1 MGIMHREVIN
11 RRKDT
16 TIIGS
21 IVFLSLM
28 IGLAKLIGNFKINH
42 FKLESITD
50 PIMIVLTILILYL
63 EIKKCKVSYKYSV
76 IANQLIIHK
85 IKVNEQQTLENIK
98 LNNIISLKKEKN
110 SFLRHFRNITSKKYI
125 CSLVP
130 KAVYCCVYKKDN
142 DYKRFYFQPSGK
154 LVEKLEKVL

>member
-21 IVFLSLM
+21 IVFLSIM
-28 IGLAKLIGNFKINH
+28 IGLAKLIGNFKISH

-50 PIMIVLTILILYL
+50 PIMIVLTIFILYL
-63 EIKKCKVSYKYSV
+63 ELRKCKVSYKYSV

-85 IKVNEQQTLENIK
+85 IKVNNQQTLENIK
-98 LNNIISLKKEKN
+98 INNI
-110 SFLRHFRNITSKKYI
+110 
-125 CSLVP
+125 
-130 KAVYCCVYKKDN
+130 
-142 DYKRFYFQPSGK
+142 
-154 LVEKLEKVL
+154 